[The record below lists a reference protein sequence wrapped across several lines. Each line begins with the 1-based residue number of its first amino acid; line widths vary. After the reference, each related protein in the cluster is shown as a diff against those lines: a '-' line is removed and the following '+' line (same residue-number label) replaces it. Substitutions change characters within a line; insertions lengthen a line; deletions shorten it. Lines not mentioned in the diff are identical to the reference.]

1 MIRSGLRRGDARG
14 ACPSAPSPALRS
26 AQGPASVALWAI
38 DVREADAPVG
48 DTPVHWRLLTAHDL
62 ADPAKARQVIDWYRR
77 RWTIEQLF
85 RTTDIAHRRLQ
96 HHAQAA

>member
-1 MIRSGLRRGDARG
+1 MPQRPL
-14 ACPSAPSPALRS
+14 PSPPVGA
-26 AQGPASVALWAI
+26 GPRQRRPVAI

-48 DTPVHWRLLTAHDL
+48 DTPVHWRLLTTHDL